1 MAQNQGDP
9 FEQVLDL
16 SGAILAELRRT
27 NTERFGLRYAL
38 QRIVDLKAGGEAE
51 VIARQAL
58 ADFAIVEQQSV
69 SQIGH
74 PLLVADKLFD

>member
-38 QRIVDLKAGGEAE
+38 QRIVELKAGGEAE